1 MNSLSQDDRRKRI
14 SEAQAF
20 AVVDGDMES
29 LLQQAEA
36 VASAIR
42 YYNAGENPDGYFDQF
57 LHELNEIRQ
66 SGVEHFIPDGNLE
79 PAQALLF
86 TFLRQLNEISGRFNR
101 RWKEYAGWY
110 LDDILGVEP
119 LETNTHK
126 VCLSFTKTTGV
137 PVHLKKGLGFRLKNT
152 AADAPVYRLTDD
164 MMIGNTSIENIIS
177 IYFCKRKDIYPAS
190 ELGFVTSLNIKKLFD
205 TPSGK
210 GVLFGDSGN
219 PKDAENLGF
228 MITSPSFVLREGKRT
243 VSIVLESENGTEIE
257 ETLAGAVGVMSHNRQ
272 SHSTDAGSQQSV
284 QPEDSIRYLMLY
296 NIFYIRFSVA
306 DGWELIE
313 NYSIKVEKGN
323 IILRFTL
330 NEEFPGTSPCT
341 RESHDFESEFP
352 ALKVYLNLDAW
363 LYPFS
368 WFNKCLLKKIHIRTE
383 VEGASNIR
391 VYNDLGKVDCSKPF
405 QPFGINTEN
414 GTWMVVGNYEAAIKN
429 TQSLD
434 LKIRW
439 GQLPANEDGFRG
451 YYAGYGQ
458 AIDNR
463 SFVVQAKYLSGYKWK
478 EDKSYPLFDVSP
490 GTELNG
496 ETLLPKIN
504 ISKMPVINIK
514 EEQYE
519 YSINARTGFV
529 VFQLCSP
536 EMGFGEKQYRNVFS
550 DYITDKA
557 RKKNRLSPAPNTP
570 FMPVVE
576 KLTMNYVSEETVDLQ
591 EAASSGN
598 RLEYFHITP
607 LSVRKLY
614 PHHDNRLIKP
624 VFEMETHSNLL
635 IFLKELHLGGMLSL
649 YVDFVPHK
657 ADISAGQIPQIK
669 LSLGNGY
676 NWEPIPNGFIVED
689 KTMNLL
695 MSGFIKISI
704 PGNISDSLFDS
715 SGRIWL
721 KVGIEKNAEVIPSIN
736 KIHIHVAEAEFNFG
750 SGENNC
756 YNSLVNGAEWSVA
769 DEAVPGLS
777 GTFSVASYSGREK
790 ESKEERLM
798 RISEYA
804 SHRGKAVTARDYER
818 IVLQMFP
825 DIAKVKCLPSFDAK
839 NSAKNTV
846 TLVIVPRQT
855 EQENGKYRK
864 PMATSRQILN
874 VEQFFAGLTSPYVC
888 TVNVVNP
895 VYEEVIARCRIIFK
909 KRYPEA
915 LCHTRID
922 DLLNSMI
929 SPWQKPG
936 EQPVFDYSLDMREIY
951 RAIVEQEFVEDV
963 KHLSIVVIG
972 ENADNRYRIYEY
984 GNDDNRIAPS
994 TPCSVF
1000 VSSKEHVIVSSD
1012 IEKAFG
1018 INEMSV
1024 GKSFIISESPL
1035 E

>member
-20 AVVDGDMES
+20 EVVDGSMES

-36 VASAIR
+36 IASAIR
-42 YYNAGENPDGYFDQF
+42 YYNEDGNPDGYFDQF
-57 LHELNEIRQ
+57 LHNLNEIRQ

-79 PAQALLF
+79 PAHALLF
-86 TFLRQLNEISGRFNR
+86 TFLRQLSEISERFNR
-101 RWKEYAGWY
+101 RWNEYAGWY
-110 LDDILGVEP
+110 LDDVLGVEP
-119 LETNTHK
+119 LKTNAHK
-126 VCLSFTKTTGV
+126 VCLSFTKTTGA
-137 PVHLKKGLGFRLKNT
+137 PVFLKKGMGFRLKNT
-152 AADAPVYRLTDD
+152 DADAPVYRLIDE
-164 MMIGNTSIENIIS
+164 MVVGNTSIENIIS

-190 ELGFVTSLNIKKLFD
+190 ELGFVTSLNIRKLFD
-205 TPSGK
+205 APSGK
-210 GVLFGDSGN
+210 GVLFGDSGD

-228 MITSPSFVLREGKRT
+228 MITSPSFLLREGKRT
-243 VSIVLESENGTEIE
+243 VSIVFESENGTEIE
-257 ETLAGAVGVMSHNRQ
+257 ELLAGVVAVMSRK
-272 SHSTDAGSQQSV
+272 SV
-284 QPEDSIRYLMLY
+284 QPEDSIRYLMLH

-306 DGWELIE
+306 GGWELIE
-313 NYSIKVEKGN
+313 NCSIKVENGN

-341 RESHDFESEFP
+341 IENHDFESEFP
-352 ALKVYLNLDAW
+352 ALKVCLNLDAW

-368 WFNKCLLKKIHIRTE
+368 WFNKCLLKKIKIRTE

-429 TQSLD
+429 TQSFD

-439 GQLPANEDGFRG
+439 GQLPANDDGFRG

-490 GTELNG
+490 DAGLNG
-496 ETLLPKIN
+496 ETLLPGIN
-504 ISKMPVINIK
+504 TSKMPVINIR

-550 DYITDKA
+550 DYIMDKV
-557 RKKNRLSPAPNTP
+557 RKKNQHFPAPNTP
-570 FMPVVE
+570 FMPIVE

-591 EAASSGN
+591 EAAAAAGS

-607 LSVRKLY
+607 LSIRKLY
-614 PHHDNRLIKP
+614 PHRDSRLIKP
-624 VFEMETHSNLL
+624 VFEMETHANLL

-649 YVDFVPHK
+649 YIDFVPHK
-657 ADISAGQIPQIK
+657 ADIGAGQIPQIK

-704 PGNISDSLFDS
+704 PGNISSSLFDA

-721 KVGIEKNAEVIPSIN
+721 KVGIERNAEIIPSIN
-736 KIHIHVAEAEFNFG
+736 KIHIHVAEAEFNPG

-756 YNSLVNGAEWSVA
+756 YSSMVTGTEWA
-769 DEAVPGLS
+769 IADDEAVPGLS
-777 GTFSVASYSGREK
+777 GAFSVASYSGREK
-790 ESKEERLM
+790 ESEEERLM
-798 RISEYA
+798 RIAEYA

-818 IVLQMFP
+818 IALQTFP
-825 DIAKVKCLPSFDAK
+825 DIAKVKCLPSFDGKNRAK
-839 NSAKNTV
+839 NEV
-846 TLVIVPRQT
+846 TLVIIPRLT
-855 EQENGKYRK
+855 EKENGKYRK
-864 PMATSRQILN
+864 PMATSRQLLN
-874 VEQFFAGLTSPYVC
+874 VEQFFAGLTSPYVR
-888 TVNVVNP
+888 TVNAINP
-895 VYEEVIARCRIIFK
+895 VYEEVIARCQIIFR

-922 DLLNSMI
+922 DLLNCMI
-929 SPWQKPG
+929 SPWQKSG
-936 EQPVFDYSLDMREIY
+936 KQPVFDYSLDMREIY
-951 RAIVEQEFVEDV
+951 RAIVEQEFVDKV
-963 KHLSIVVIG
+963 KHFSIVVIG
-972 ENADNRYRIYEY
+972 ENADSQYRMYEY
-984 GNDDNRIAPS
+984 GTGENRIAPS
-994 TPCSVF
+994 AQYSVF

-1012 IEKAFG
+1012 IEKDFG
-1018 INEMSV
+1018 VDEMSV
-1024 GKSFIISESPL
+1024 EKSFIIKE
-1035 E
+1035 